1 MMDKLSMEVRM
12 LIAMLLVGVVFA
24 VSQYFMPPPPD
35 KPVEDK
41 SAVVDQNKAA
51 KAAQAAPTV
60 ATAGAG
66 AAAAPEVPGQ
76 IQAAQAEAFT
86 IETDLFKVAFSN
98 RGATVRNWVLK
109 AYKDSKGQPLELVN
123 QRALKLTGNKALP
136 PPFALAFK
144 NVPTNDPNDDLYRVT
159 RSGDGLG
166 VTFEFSDGRITAKKS
181 FQFSKNSYLVKIT
194 SQVVENGV
202 LIPHSLV
209 WRGGFGD
216 STGTN
221 PTADAKSLYYD
232 ISGKSLEKKQAS
244 DAKDGPVSASGNYAF
259 AGLEDK
265 YFAGVA
271 LVGSETGTGG
281 SMELTTYSD
290 NVPTEAGKDE
300 AHVGAAMGGSGA
312 NTFQLYAGPKDI
324 DLLQTVDPRLPQ
336 VIDWG
341 WFFFIAKPLFYALQW
356 TANRLTHNYGWAII
370 LLTIVINTILFP
382 LRLSSMKSSK
392 KMQAIQPLVKQI
404 NDKYQG
410 LSMNDPKKADQNTE
424 LMDLYKKHDINPV
437 GGCLPMLLQIPF
449 FYALYKVLS
458 LAIEMRGAEWLWV
471 ADLSQPE
478 SMAIRAL
485 PLLLVITQFLSQK
498 MTPSPGMDPSQQK
511 IMMFMPL
518 MFGYMFWYASAGLV
532 LYWLTSNVV
541 SIAQQW
547 LLNRNTSAPALAVVV
562 PPKKKK

>member
-1 MMDKLSMEVRM
+1 MEVRM
-12 LIAMLLVGVVFA
+12 LIAMLLVGIVFA
-24 VSQYFMPPPPD
+24 VSQYFMPPTPEPAAQQT
-35 KPVEDK
+35 V
-41 SAVVDQNKAA
+41 ADQNKAA
-51 KAAQAAPTV
+51 KAAQAAPAA
-60 ATAGAG
+60 ATAPVTG
-66 AAAAPEVPGQ
+66 AAPTPAEVPGAV
-76 IQAAQAEAFT
+76 QAANSEDFA
-86 IETDLFKVAFSN
+86 IDTDLFKVNFSN
-98 RGATVRNWVLK
+98 RGAVIRNWVLK
-109 AYKDSKGQPLELVN
+109 AYKDGKGQPLELVN
-123 QRALKLTGNKALP
+123 QRALKQTGNKAVP

-144 NVPTNDPNDDLYRVT
+144 SVPSNDPNDDLYRVT

-166 VTFEFSDGRITAKKS
+166 VTFDYSDGRITSKKT
-181 FQFSKNSYLVKIT
+181 FQFSKDSYLVKVS
-194 SQVVENGV
+194 SQVTENGV

-221 PTADAKSLYYD
+221 PTADARTLFYD
-232 ISGKSLEKKQAS
+232 EANKSLEKKAAS
-244 DAKDGPVSASGNYAF
+244 DAKDAPVSVSGTYAF

-271 LVGSETGTGG
+271 LLGTAGNL
-281 SMELTTYSD
+281 ELTTYSD

-300 AHVGAAMGGSGA
+300 AHVGAAVGGSGNNA
-312 NTFQLYAGPKDI
+312 FQIYAGPKDI
-324 DLLQTVDPRLPQ
+324 DLLEKVDPRLPQ

-356 TANRLTHNYGWAII
+356 TSNSLTHNYGWAII
-370 LLTIVINTILFP
+370 LMTIVINTILFP

-392 KMQAIQPLVKQI
+392 KMQAIQPLVKKI
-404 NDKYQG
+404 NEKYQG

-424 LMDLYKKHDINPV
+424 LMALYKAHDINPV
-437 GGCLPMLLQIPF
+437 GGCLPMLFQIPF

-471 ADLSQPE
+471 ANLAEPE
-478 SMAIRAL
+478 TLAIRIL
-485 PLLLVITQFLSQK
+485 PLLLVVTQFLSQK
-498 MTPSPGMDPSQQK
+498 MTPQPGMEPSQQK

-547 LLNRNTSAPALAVVV
+547 LLNRNTPAPALAVVV

>member
-1 MMDKLSMEVRM
+1 MLDKLSMEVRM
-12 LIAMLLVGVVFA
+12 LIAMLLVGIVFA
-24 VSQYFMPPPPD
+24 VSQYFMPPPPEPTPAAQTNQT
-35 KPVEDK
+35 KT
-41 SAVVDQNKAA
+41 A
-51 KAAQAAPTV
+51 KAAEATPSAATAPVNGAAPV
-60 ATAGAG
+60 TA
-66 AAAAPEVPGQ
+66 PVPGA
-76 IQAAQAEAFT
+76 IQATQAETFA
-86 IETDLFKVAFSN
+86 IDTDLHKVVFSN
-98 RGATVRNWVLK
+98 RGATIRNWVLK

-123 QRALKLTGNKALP
+123 QRALQLTGNKALP
-136 PPFALAFK
+136 PPFTLAFK
-144 NVPTNDPNDDLYRVT
+144 NVPSNDPNDDLYRVT
-159 RSGDGLG
+159 RSADNLG
-166 VTFEFSDGRITAKKS
+166 VTFEYSDGRITSTKT
-181 FQFSKNSYLVKIT
+181 FQFSKNSYLVKVT

-221 PTADAKSLYYD
+221 PIADTNSLYYD
-232 ISGKSLEKKQAS
+232 ATNSSLEKQAAS
-244 DAKDGPVSASGNYAF
+244 DASDGPVSASGNYAF
-259 AGLEDK
+259 AGIEDK
-265 YFAGVA
+265 YFTGVA
-271 LVGSETGTGG
+271 LLGNPGSL
-281 SMELTTYSD
+281 ELTTYSD

-300 AHVGAAMGGSGA
+300 AHVGAAVGGSGS
-312 NTFQLYAGPKDI
+312 NTFQLYVGPKDI
-324 DLLQTVDPRLPQ
+324 DLLKTVDPRLPQ

-341 WFFFIAKPLFYALQW
+341 WFFFLAQPLFYALQW
-356 TANRLTHNYGWAII
+356 TATTVTHNYGWAII
-370 LLTIVINTILFP
+370 LLTIVINTVLFP

-392 KMQAIQPLVKQI
+392 KMQSIQPLVKQI
-404 NDKYQG
+404 NDRYAG
-410 LSMNDPKKADQNTE
+410 LSMNDPKKADQNAE

-471 ADLSQPE
+471 SNLAEPE
-478 SMAIRAL
+478 TLAIRLL
-485 PLLLVITQFLSQK
+485 PILLVVTQFISQK
-498 MTPSPGMDPSQQK
+498 MTPQPGMEPSQQK

-547 LLNRNTSAPALAVVV
+547 LLNRNTPAPALAVVV

>member
-1 MMDKLSMEVRM
+1 MELRM
-12 LIAMLLVGVVFA
+12 LIAILLVGVVFA

-35 KPVEDK
+35 TTQQ
-41 SAVVDQNKAA
+41 AVAEKNQAA
-51 KAAQAAPTV
+51 KAAQAAPQV
-60 ATAGAG
+60 APAAGPTATPAV
-66 AAAAPEVPGQ
+66 EVPGAV
-76 IQAAQAEAFT
+76 QAANVEDFS
-86 IETDLFKVAFSN
+86 IDTDLFKVNFSN
-98 RGATVRNWVLK
+98 RGAVVRNWVLK

-123 QRALKLTGNKALP
+123 QRALRLTGSKALP
-136 PPFALAFK
+136 PPFAMAFK
-144 NVPTNDPNDDLYRVT
+144 NPPSNDPNDDLYRVT

-166 VTFEFSDGRITAKKS
+166 VTFDFSDGRITSKKT
-181 FQFSKNSYLVKIT
+181 FQFTKDSYLVKVT

-221 PTADAKSLYYD
+221 PTADAKTLYYD
-232 ISGKSLEKKQAS
+232 ATNKSLEKQTAS
-244 DAKDGPVSASGNYAF
+244 DAKDAPVSASGNYAF
-259 AGLEDK
+259 AGIEDK

-271 LVGSETGTGG
+271 LLGTAGNL
-281 SMELTTYSD
+281 ELTTYSD

-300 AHVGAAMGGSGA
+300 AHVGAAIGGSGN

-324 DLLQTVDPRLPQ
+324 DLLKKVDPRLPQ

-341 WFFFIAKPLFYALQW
+341 WFWFIAQPLFIALQW
-356 TANRLTHNYGWAII
+356 TANTVTHNYGWAII
-370 LLTIVINTILFP
+370 LLTIVINTVLFP

-404 NDKYQG
+404 NEKYQG
-410 LSMNDPKKADQNTE
+410 LSMNDPKKADQNAE

-437 GGCLPMLLQIPF
+437 GGCVPMLLQIPF

-458 LAIEMRGAEWLWV
+458 IAIEMRGAEWLWV
-471 ADLSQPE
+471 ANLAEPE
-478 SMAIRAL
+478 TLAIRIL
-485 PLLLVITQFLSQK
+485 PLLLVVTQFLSQK
-498 MTPSPGMDPSQQK
+498 MTPQPGMEPSQQK

-547 LLNRNTSAPALAVVV
+547 LLNRNTPAPALAVVV

>member
-1 MMDKLSMEVRM
+1 MLDKLSMEVRM
-12 LIAMLLVGVVFA
+12 LIAMLLVGIVFA
-24 VSQYFMPPPPD
+24 LSQYFMPPTPD
-35 KPVEDK
+35 P
-41 SAVVDQNKAA
+41 ATQQTVVDKNKAA
-51 KAAQAAPTV
+51 KAAQASPAV
-60 ATAGAG
+60 
-66 AAAAPEVPGQ
+66 AAAPTTPGPTPGTADVPGA
-76 IQAAQAEAFT
+76 IQAANVEDFS
-86 IETDLFKVAFSN
+86 IDTDLFKVNFSN
-98 RGATVRNWVLK
+98 HGAVVRNWVLK

-123 QRALKLTGNKALP
+123 QRAMQLTGNKALP

-144 NVPTNDPNDDLYRVT
+144 TPPSNDPNDDLYRVT

-166 VTFEFSDGRITAKKS
+166 VTFDFADGRITSKKT
-181 FQFSKNSYLVKIT
+181 FQFAKNSYLVKIT
-194 SQVVENGV
+194 SQVMENGV

-216 STGTN
+216 STGSN

-232 ISGKSLEKKQAS
+232 EANKSLEKKTAS
-244 DAKDGPVSASGNYAF
+244 DAKDGPVSASGTYAF
-259 AGLEDK
+259 AGIEDK

-271 LVGSETGTGG
+271 LLGTAGSL
-281 SMELTTYSD
+281 ELTTYSD
-290 NVPTEAGKDE
+290 TVPSAAGKDE
-300 AHVGAAMGGSGA
+300 AHVGAGVGGSGN

-324 DLLQTVDPRLPQ
+324 DLLKTVDPRLPQ

-341 WFFFIAKPLFYALQW
+341 WFFFIAKPLFYVLQW
-356 TANRLTHNYGWAII
+356 TSNTVTHNYGWAII
-370 LLTIVINTILFP
+370 LITIVINTILFP

-392 KMQAIQPLVKQI
+392 KMQSIQPLVKQI
-404 NDKYQG
+404 NDKYAG
-410 LSMNDPKKADQNTE
+410 LSMNDPKKADQNAE

-471 ADLSQPE
+471 ANLAEPE
-478 SMAIRAL
+478 TWAIRIL
-485 PLLLVITQFLSQK
+485 PLLLVVTQFLSQK
-498 MTPSPGMDPSQQK
+498 MTPQPGMEPSQQK

-547 LLNRNTSAPALAVVV
+547 LLNRNTPAAALAVVV

>member
-1 MMDKLSMEVRM
+1 MEVRM
-12 LIAMLLVGVVFA
+12 LIALLLVGVVLA
-24 VSQYFMPPPPD
+24 VSQYFLPPPEQVSN
-35 KPVEDK
+35 KPTTEQAK
-41 SAVVDQNKAA
+41 TA
-51 KAAQAAPTV
+51 KAAEASPTA
-60 ATAGAG
+60 ATAPATGTPP
-66 AAAAPEVPGQ
+66 APAVVPGAV
-76 IQAAQAEAFT
+76 QADSVQDFA
-86 IETDLFKVAFSN
+86 IETDLHKVVFSN

-123 QRALKLTGNKALP
+123 QRAIKLTGKIP
-136 PPFALAFK
+136 SPFALAFK
-144 NVPTNDPNDDLYRVT
+144 NAPSNNPNDKLFRVT
-159 RSGDGLG
+159 KSDDGMG
-166 VTFEFSDGRITAKKS
+166 VTFDYSDGRITSQKT
-181 FQFSKNSYLVKIT
+181 FQFSKNSYLVKVT
-194 SQVVENGV
+194 SQVVESGV

-221 PTADAKSLYYD
+221 PTADAKTLYYD
-232 ISGKSLEKKQAS
+232 AANKSLEKQTAS
-244 DAKDGPVSASGNYAF
+244 DAKDAPVSASGNYAF
-259 AGLEDK
+259 AGIEDK

-271 LVGSETGTGG
+271 LLGTSGNL
-281 SMELTTYSD
+281 ELTTYSD

-300 AHVGAAMGGSGA
+300 AHVGAAIGGSG
-312 NTFQLYAGPKDI
+312 NNVFQLYAGPKDI
-324 DLLQTVDPRLPQ
+324 DLLEKVDPRLPQ

-356 TANRLTHNYGWAII
+356 TANTVTHNYGWAII
-370 LLTIVINTILFP
+370 LLTIVINTVLFP

-404 NDKYQG
+404 NDKYAG
-410 LSMNDPKKADQNTE
+410 LSMNDPKKADQNAE

-458 LAIEMRGAEWLWV
+458 IAIEMRGAEWLWV
-471 ADLSQPE
+471 ANLAEPE
-478 SMAIRAL
+478 TLAL
-485 PLLLVITQFLSQK
+485 RILPILLVITQFLSQK
-498 MTPSPGMDPSQQK
+498 MTPQPGMEPSQQK

-518 MFGYMFWYASAGLV
+518 MFGYMFWWASAGLV

-547 LLNRNTSAPALAVVV
+547 LLNRNTPAPALAVVV